1 MDHVKYVKEQA
12 FTYLE
17 PLQKNSVDLFLC
29 YCGFEKCQPGY
40 GFGPAVRAEYL
51 IHYILEGEG
60 TYHVNGKTYHLVKN
74 QGFLILPDK
83 ITYYEADQNHPWQ
96 YIWIGING
104 VKASHYLN
112 YANLNENNLIFN
124 FEDSSR
130 LKDYVF
136 QMLELDCYTH
146 ANELKLQALIYQFFS
161 ALTEANHQVASPYK
175 TKGSEIYLQQSLQ
188 YIHSNYANPIKI
200 SDIAEF
206 VGINRSYLTN
216 IFKEKLSISPQEYLV
231 NHRLMIACEI
241 LRQTN
246 LPVAHIAKGVGYTD
260 PFAFSKIF
268 RKHKGVSPSRY
279 RTQKNLDD

>member
-124 FEDSSR
+124 FEDGSR

-146 ANELKLQALIYQFFS
+146 ANELKLQALIYQFFCS
-161 ALTEANHQVASPYK
+161 F
-175 TKGSEIYLQQSLQ
+175 
-188 YIHSNYANPIKI
+188 
-200 SDIAEF
+200 D
-206 VGINRSYLTN
+206 RS
-216 IFKEKLSISPQEYLV
+216 
-231 NHRLMIACEI
+231 
-241 LRQTN
+241 
-246 LPVAHIAKGVGYTD
+246 
-260 PFAFSKIF
+260 
-268 RKHKGVSPSRY
+268 
-279 RTQKNLDD
+279 